1 MINLTQLAHVY
12 SCAVIGL
19 EGVVIDIEVDYGQGL
34 PHMAIVGLPDEAVR
48 ESRERV
54 YSAIKNADLAY
65 PRQPLTVNL
74 APAFVRKEGPF
85 FDLPIA
91 FGVLITGEQ
100 IAPESIEDALI
111 IGELS
116 LDGSV
121 RHVRGVLAVAAQAR
135 KDGYKRLFVPACD
148 AAEATLIP
156 DIEVYPVNTLRELV
170 DHLVGEEL
178 I

>member
-1 MINLTQLAHVY
+1 
-12 SCAVIGL
+12 
-19 EGVVIDIEVDYGQGL
+19 
-34 PHMAIVGLPDEAVR
+34 
-48 ESRERV
+48 
-54 YSAIKNADLAY
+54 
-65 PRQPLTVNL
+65 
-74 APAFVRKEGPF
+74 
-85 FDLPIA
+85 
-91 FGVLITGEQ
+91 
-100 IAPESIEDALI
+100 LI

-170 DHLVGEEL
+170 DHLVGEEFIKPEL
-178 I
+178 HWSMHQMMK